1 MGMVSGQPWPGCQLA
16 LQAEQN
22 SVSQALHWTSWGV
35 CSPISWSWHTAWHVD
50 AGHQVRQGSRSTS
63 DTKRK
68 NGRVRICRTRELTGL
83 RTDGHASTQLLIFK
97 GEKKIKVRYNMPF
110 RIWDPP
116 GGASSLQPLPTPQ
129 PTRVVGQQTP
139 NYPQSPQGSRAPSWK
154 PRDSASASCPR
165 LPALRRG
172 VATATRPKP
181 HILGR
186 GVLWAPETLGKH
198 GRIR

>member
-68 NGRVRICRTRELTGL
+68 NGRVRVCRTRKLAGL
-83 RTDGHASTQLLIFK
+83 RTDGHVSTQLLIFK
-97 GEKKIKVRYNMPF
+97 GEKKIKVRHNMNF

-116 GGASSLQPLPTPQ
+116 GGPLALPPSSHFSLPSPLTWGKNKPPSTP
-129 PTRVVGQQTP
+129 RVL
-139 NYPQSPQGSRAPSWK
+139 K
-154 PRDSASASCPR
+154 
-165 LPALRRG
+165 
-172 VATATRPKP
+172 
-181 HILGR
+181 
-186 GVLWAPETLGKH
+186 APEPHPGNPMVQPVPPAPTCLP
-198 GRIR
+198 